1 MDALGQTPLFLAE
14 KNCHYACYKLLTTA
28 KSSQEADDAS
38 LPQRCSSDV
47 TTNGVTS
54 RVNYMYTSAI

>member
-1 MDALGQTPLFLAE
+1 MDALGQSPLYLAE
-14 KNCHYACYKLLTTA
+14 HHCHFVCYKLLNGA
-28 KSSQEADDAS
+28 KSSQDGDDV
-38 LPQRCSSDV
+38 LPQRCSNDV